1 MVMEKIRVMQII
13 ACVIMVFSVVYGI
26 RSLRADTSK
35 TIFYI
40 RAFVMHLTLAAAAK
54 ILMFIDPTPGI
65 TALNL
70 TPMELVNWYCILI
83 GLFSGII
90 AFFRI
95 LLQPMTATGNPK
107 KTRPKRTDFYE

>member
-1 MVMEKIRVMQII
+1 MEKTITMHII
-13 ACVIMVFSVVYGI
+13 AYVIMVFSIISGI
-26 RSLRADTSK
+26 RGLATATSK
-35 TIFYI
+35 KFFYI
-40 RAFVMHLTLAAAAK
+40 GAFIMHMTLAAGTK
-54 ILMFIDPTPGI
+54 ILMFVDPTPGI

-95 LLQPMTATGNPK
+95 LFAT
-107 KTRPKRTDFYE
+107 DDCD